1 MSAAVAR
8 AASAARKRTAAL
20 LLAPALLLI
29 AVLYLVPLARLA
41 AISLGEDERSF
52 AAYYELFAAWSYGD
66 LLVRSLRLSACTV
79 IGCLL
84 FGYPLGYVLAFAS
97 RRSRAALVMLV
108 LLPLWTSV
116 LVRNFAWVFLLRDG
130 GALSS
135 IAGMFSAAGEPVSLL
150 YQESGVL
157 IAMVGTLLPFM
168 ALPVY
173 VAIASQDR
181 RLREAAASLG
191 ASPAQV
197 FLHVT
202 FPQSRTGVYAGSML
216 VFVTAMGFFVT
227 PAVLGGGRVLVSATF
242 INHQIE
248 DFLNWPL
255 AAAAA
260 MVLLLIV
267 LAALALYRRLA
278 ERRIPGVPHATA

>member
-1 MSAAVAR
+1 MRDDIAH
-8 AASAARKRTAAL
+8 AASAVPKRTAVL
-20 LLAPALLLI
+20 LAAPALLLV
-29 AVLYLVPLARLA
+29 AALYLFPLARLA
-41 AISLGEDERSF
+41 VISFGEGGASF

-66 LLVRSLRLSACTV
+66 LLLRSLRLSACTV

-97 RRSRAALVMLV
+97 RSGRAALVIIV

-135 IAGMFSAAGEPVSLL
+135 IAGMFTAAGAPVVLL
-150 YQESGVL
+150 YRELGVL

-173 VAIASQDR
+173 VSIASQDR
-181 RLREAAASLG
+181 RLHEAAASLG
-191 ASPAQV
+191 ADPARV
-197 FLHVT
+197 FFDVT
-202 FPQSRTGVYAGSML
+202 FPQSRPGVYAGSML

-242 INHQIE
+242 INQQIE

-267 LAALALYRRLA
+267 LAALALYRRLEA
-278 ERRIPGVPHATA
+278 PRIPRSSHETA